1 MGNELEIG
9 EIHAPIQLDMTRA
22 TIVILG
28 DLLENLIDNAV
39 ERKEIDM
46 PQAHALWYLENAIEQ
61 VCADSF
67 RPDYLQ
73 ILQDAKNSM
82 GEFT

>member
-1 MGNELEIG
+1 MGGELEIG
-9 EIHAPIQLDMTRA
+9 DINAPMQLDMNWA

-28 DLLENLIDNAV
+28 NLLENLIDKAL

-46 PQAHALWYLENAIEQ
+46 PQAHALWYLECAIEK
-61 VCADSF
+61 VCVDSF

-73 ILQDAKNSM
+73 ILQKAKHSM
-82 GEFT
+82 GEFE